1 MGKILTID
9 NLRKRMVRIKNRCYM
24 CKCNGEYVDHLL
36 LHCPVA
42 SNLWSMIS
50 VLFQVS
56 WVMLKSVVELLA
68 CWQGHFGHLRNGHI
82 WMVIPID

>member
-1 MGKILTID
+1 
-9 NLRKRMVRIKNRCYM
+9 M

-36 LHCPVA
+36 LHCPIA

-68 CWQGHFGHLRNGHI
+68 CWQGCLVVI
-82 WMVIPID
+82 EMVIFVWLSSIA

>member
-9 NLRKRMVRIKNRCYM
+9 NLRKRMVRIENRCYM

-36 LHCPVA
+36 LHFPVA